1 MSAIARIYATS
12 VSTMWISTTAVR
24 MYVAQS
30 RLGRIADVLQ
40 VPREFWPE
48 ARNFH
53 TALVQQKLTTRI
65 NFGARDI
72 SSVNWRLDYHTYT
85 TRDQTKVVERL
96 WDMRSNYGIRLPF
109 RSLEFICPK
118 HWARYDGTSLNYN
131 SNSRFH
137 FFAQISS
144 LEWSQNN
151 CRQLGM
157 STSG

>member
-1 MSAIARIYATS
+1 
-12 VSTMWISTTAVR
+12 